1 MSDEGEDL
9 IEGAGE
15 PVGRLTGKT
24 TISEVSMI
32 ITNPNVSRN
41 NYFTIY
47 GEEKKDGTRDY
58 YILNILEMW
67 TDKKGMQAH
76 LMALGERP
84 KKPFE
89 PGSEVYL
96 ATMEQISKVL
106 GIFNPPERSIS
117 LGKLLG
123 YGFEVNLLV
132 KNFGR
137 IFITGKSGSGK
148 SYTMG
153 VLCEEFMKKGI
164 PVVILDRHGEYGSLK
179 VASEEIDAEKPASFG
194 VKSGVCPWCGEEVSE
209 DANTCQHCGK
219 SLETDITEEAPKIQ
233 DERASEFADNIVEFT
248 DLKIN
253 PSGDVD
259 IEYLFS
265 LEATDI
271 VAPRLCSII
280 NMRGLDLEV
289 QEVIAGK
296 LLNKLY
302 KASTGREI
310 PPFYL
315 FLDEAHLFAGKKK
328 TETSEVV
335 KLFAQEGRKFG
346 ANLVIGTQRP
356 QLLDV
361 TIRAQSG
368 TWVVHNLSDVRDI
381 GITIQ
386 SAEDLSKENEGDIS
400 GLDKGEGI
408 ICGEA
413 VVGIPLFV
421 KVRRRLTKHGGV
433 GFNPLDFLSEQTVEE
448 LQKRRDKILG
458 KKTEEELESGKSMF
472 EEMKKP
478 KTATDYMDEIAKLKI
493 RIKELEKEVESL
505 RLQTAS
511 LGGEKGITTL
521 SGDESEVIKELKTEI
536 QVWKE
541 KYNYLKLKEKE
552 EIEFPQSSATSDE
565 DIERLKINISD
576 LEAEVRKWK
585 TKHADTVKYAE
596 KLLAELK
603 RKR

>member
-1 MSDEGEDL
+1 MSDEVEDL
-9 IEGAGE
+9 SPGVI
-15 PVGRLTGKT
+15 GRLTGKT
-24 TISEVSMI
+24 TTHSAQILFSD
-32 ITNPNVSRN
+32 PNVEKKS
-41 NYFTIY
+41 YFVIY
-47 GEEKKDGTRDY
+47 GKENEEDGIRPS
-58 YILNILEMW
+58 YILNIVEMW
-67 TDKKGMQAH
+67 REKKGMFAKLQV
-76 LMALGERP
+76 LGERP
-84 KKPFE
+84 QKPFE
-89 PGSEVYL
+89 MGTEVFL
-96 ATMEQISKVL
+96 ATEKQISKIL
-106 GIFNPPERSIS
+106 GIYNPPEKSIS
-117 LGKLLG
+117 LGKLIG
-123 YGFEVNLLV
+123 YPFDVNLLV

-179 VASEEIDAEKPASFG
+179 VISEDVEKEIPASFD
-194 VKSGVCPWCGEEVSE
+194 VKSGFCPWCGEEIPKGLKK
-209 DANTCQHCGK
+209 CKHCGK
-219 SLETDITEEAPKIQ
+219 SLESEISDISKTKDP
-233 DERASEFADNIVEFT
+233 DASEFVDSIIEYA
-248 DLKIN
+248 DLKMN
-253 PSGDVD
+253 KSADVD

-265 LEATDI
+265 LESTDI
-271 VAPRLCSII
+271 VAPHLCSIV

-296 LLNKLY
+296 LLKKLY
-302 KASTGREI
+302 QASTGREI

-315 FLDEAHLFAGKKK
+315 FFDEAHLFAGKKQ
-328 TETSEVV
+328 TETCEVV

-346 ANLVIGTQRP
+346 ANIVIGTQRP

-386 SAEDLSKENEGDIS
+386 SAEDLSKENSDDIS
-400 GLDKGEGI
+400 GLDKGEAI

-421 KVRRRLTKHGGV
+421 KVRKRRTKHGGV
-433 GFNPLDFLSEQTVEE
+433 GFNPLDFLSEQTVSE
-448 LQKRRDKILG
+448 LQKRKDKILG
-458 KKTEEELESGKSMF
+458 NKSEEELESGKTMYQQ
-472 EEMKKP
+472 MMKP
-478 KTATDYMDEIAKLKI
+478 KTTVDYIEEIAKLKE

-505 RLQTAS
+505 RLGQAA
-511 LGGEKGITTL
+511 LGKEPGITSI
-521 SGDESEVIKELKTEI
+521 SGDDSESIKELKTEI

-541 KYNYLKLKEKE
+541 KYNYLKLKEQE
-552 EIEFPQSSATSDE
+552 EIEMPQSSATSDE
-565 DIERLKINISD
+565 DVERLKIKISD
-576 LEAEVRKWK
+576 LEEEVRKWK

-603 RKR
+603 RKG

>member
-1 MSDEGEDL
+1 MSEEEDL

-24 TISEVSMI
+24 TISEVSII
-32 ITNPNVSRN
+32 ITNPKVSRN

-47 GEEKKDGTRDY
+47 GEEKADGSRDFH
-58 YILNILEMW
+58 ILSILEMW
-67 TDKKGMQAH
+67 TDKKGMQAK
-76 LMALGERP
+76 LSALGERP
-84 KKPFE
+84 RKPFE

-96 ATMEQISKVL
+96 ATREQISKIL
-106 GIFNPPERSIS
+106 GIFNPPELSIS
-117 LGKLLG
+117 LGKLMG

-164 PVVILDRHGEYGSLK
+164 PVVILDRHGEYGALK
-179 VASEEIDAEKPASFG
+179 VASEDVEEDKPASFE
-194 VKSGVCPWCGEEVSE
+194 VKSGVCPYCGKVVPE
-209 DANTCQHCGK
+209 DAKTCEHCGK
-219 SLETDITEEAPKIQ
+219 SLETEIIEDVPKID
-233 DERASEFADNIVEFT
+233 DEKASEFADNIVEYT

-265 LEATDI
+265 LEAEDI

-280 NMRGLDLEV
+280 NLRGIDLEV

-302 KASTGREI
+302 KASTNREI

-386 SAEDLSKENEGDIS
+386 SAEDLSRENEGDIS

-413 VVGIPLFV
+413 VAGIPLFV
-421 KVRRRLTKHGGV
+421 KVRKRITKHGGV
-433 GFNPLDFLSEQTVEE
+433 GFNPLDFLSEQTVGE

-458 KKTEEELESGKSMF
+458 KKTQEELESGKSMYQD
-472 EEMKKP
+472 MMKP
-478 KTATDYMDEIAKLKI
+478 KSTNDYMNEIAKLNI
-493 RIKELEKEVESL
+493 RIRELEKEVEAL
-505 RLQTAS
+505 RLQTA
-511 LGGEKGITTL
+511 GIAGEKGVTTL
-521 SGDESEVIKELKTEI
+521 SGDESKDIKELQTEI

-541 KYNYLKLKEKE
+541 KYNYLKMKE
-552 EIEFPQSSATSDE
+552 ESEVPEINTSDNQE
-565 DIERLKINISD
+565 VSRLQNKISD
-576 LEAEVRKWK
+576 LENDVKKWK

-596 KLLAELK
+596 KLLAQLK
-603 RKR
+603 GRR

>member
-1 MSDEGEDL
+1 MSEPE
-9 IEGAGE
+9 EGE

-24 TISEVSMI
+24 TISEVSLI

-47 GEEKKDGTRDY
+47 SDEKEDGTRNY
-58 YILNILEMW
+58 HLLSILEMW
-67 TDKKGMQAH
+67 TDNKGMQAK

-84 KKPFE
+84 RKPFE

-96 ATMEQISKVL
+96 ATKEQISKIL
-106 GIFNPPERSIS
+106 GIFNPPELSVS
-117 LGKLLG
+117 LGKLMG

-164 PVVILDRHGEYGSLK
+164 PVVILDRHGEYGALK
-179 VASEEIDAEKPASFG
+179 VASDEIEEERPASFE
-194 VKSGVCPWCGEEVSE
+194 VKSGVCPWCGEEVPE
-209 DANTCQHCGK
+209 DANSCEHCGK
-219 SLETDITEEAPKIQ
+219 SLETEIIEDTPKID
-233 DERASEFADNIVEFT
+233 DERASIFADNIVEYT

-253 PSGDVD
+253 QSGDVD

-265 LEATDI
+265 LDATDI

-280 NMRGLDLEV
+280 NLRGIDLEV

-302 KASTGREI
+302 KASTNREI

-386 SAEDLSKENEGDIS
+386 SAEDLSRENEGDIS

-413 VVGIPLFV
+413 VAGIPLFV
-421 KVRRRLTKHGGV
+421 KVRKRITKHGGV
-433 GFNPLDFLSEQTVEE
+433 GFNPLDFLSEQTVED
-448 LQKRRDKILG
+448 LQKRRNKILG
-458 KKTEEELESGKSMF
+458 KKTEAELDAGKLMYQD
-472 EEMKKP
+472 MKKP
-478 KTATDYMDEIAKLKI
+478 KTSDDYMTEISKLKE
-493 RIKELEKEVESL
+493 RIKELEKEVEAL
-505 RLQTAS
+505 RLGQVA
-511 LGGEKGITTL
+511 LGKEKGIATI
-521 SGDESEVIKELKTEI
+521 SGNESEAIKELKTEI
-536 QVWKE
+536 QVWQE
-541 KYNYLKLKEKE
+541 KYNYLKMKE
-552 EIEFPQSSATSDE
+552 ESEVPEISTSDNQE
-565 DIERLKINISD
+565 VSRLQSKISD
-576 LEAEVRKWK
+576 LENEVNKWK
-585 TKHADTVKYAE
+585 KQYTTAKKLAE
-596 KLLAELK
+596 KAVAQLK
-603 RKR
+603 GRR

>member
-1 MSDEGEDL
+1 MSEEEDL

-15 PVGRLTGKT
+15 PIGRLIGKT
-24 TISEVSMI
+24 TISKVSMI
-32 ITNPNVSRN
+32 ITSPNVSRN
-41 NYFTIY
+41 NYFTVY
-47 GEEKKDGTRDY
+47 GEEKKDGTRNY
-58 YILNILEMW
+58 YILSILEMW
-67 TDKKGMQAH
+67 KDKKGSQAE
-76 LMALGERP
+76 LTVLGEHP

-164 PVVILDRHGEYGSLK
+164 PVVILDRHGEYGALK
-179 VASEEIDAEKPASFG
+179 VASEELEKEKPASFE
-194 VKSGVCPWCGEEVSE
+194 VKSDFCPWCGEEVPK
-209 DANTCQHCGK
+209 DANECNHCGK
-219 SLETDITEEAPKIQ
+219 KLETEIIEEAPKIK
-233 DERASEFADNIVEFT
+233 DEKASEFADNIIEFT
-248 DLKIN
+248 DLKMN

-413 VVGIPLFV
+413 VIGIPLFI
-421 KVRRRLTKHGGV
+421 KVRKRTTKHGGA
-433 GFNPLDFLSEQTVEE
+433 GFNPLDFLSEQTVGE
-448 LQKRRDKILG
+448 LQKRRNKILG
-458 KKTEEELESGKSMF
+458 NKSEEELETGKNMYQ
-472 EEMKKP
+472 EMMKP
-478 KTATDYMDEIAKLKI
+478 KTSDDYMDEIAKLKE

-505 RLQTAS
+505 R
-511 LGGEKGITTL
+511 
-521 SGDESEVIKELKTEI
+521 
-536 QVWKE
+536 
-541 KYNYLKLKEKE
+541 
-552 EIEFPQSSATSDE
+552 
-565 DIERLKINISD
+565 
-576 LEAEVRKWK
+576 
-585 TKHADTVKYAE
+585 
-596 KLLAELK
+596 
-603 RKR
+603 